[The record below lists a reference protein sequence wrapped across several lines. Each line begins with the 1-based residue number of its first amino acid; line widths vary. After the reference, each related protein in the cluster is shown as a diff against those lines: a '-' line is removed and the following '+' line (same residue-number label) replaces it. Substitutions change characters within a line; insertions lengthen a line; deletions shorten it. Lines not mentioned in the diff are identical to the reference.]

1 MQIKAATQREFE
13 VAVKWAAQEGW
24 NPGLDDL
31 TPFFA
36 TDPDGFL
43 LGVLDDKP
51 IAAISVVRYGRDFG
65 FLGFYIVKNGYRGRD
80 FGIKIWNAG
89 IDHLNGR
96 TIGLDGVV
104 AEQGNYKNSG
114 FTFAHNN
121 IRFGG
126 NVPTILSFEKDPK
139 IMPITDEHLQDIKA
153 LDRSTFPA
161 ERKDFLKS
169 WLLDQSQSRQS
180 LCYIDGGTVKG
191 FGTIRA
197 CQQGHKI
204 GPLCAPNCFI
214 AEKLLAALCHAA
226 NANLIFLDVPEPN
239 KEAIKLAQRFCLEP
253 SFETARMYKGS
264 IPDIN
269 LDAVFGITTF
279 ELG

>member
-1 MQIKAATQREFE
+1 MQIKRANKEEFHE
-13 VAVKWAAQEGW
+13 AVQWAAKEGW

-36 TDPDGFL
+36 ADPSGFL
-43 LGVLDDKP
+43 IGVIDDEP
-51 IAAISVVRYGRDFG
+51 IAAISVVRYGQDFG
-65 FLGFYIVKNGYRGRD
+65 FLGFYIVKDGYRGRD

-89 IDHLNGR
+89 IDQLKGC

-104 AEQGNYKNSG
+104 AQQGNYKKSG
-114 FTFAHNN
+114 FAFAHNN

-126 NVPTILSFEKDPK
+126 NVATQTAFDKNPN
-139 IMPITDEHLQDIKA
+139 IMPIKAQHLEEIA
-153 LDRSTFPA
+153 TLDRGVFPA
-161 ERKDFLKS
+161 ERMDFLKS
-169 WLLDQSQSRQS
+169 WLLDQRQGRQS
-180 LCYIDGGTVKG
+180 LCYIEGGTVKG

-204 GPLCAPNCFI
+204 GPLCAPNSFI
-214 AEKLLAALCHAA
+214 AEKLLYALCHAA
-226 NANLIFLDVPEPN
+226 TANLIFLDVPEPN
-239 KEAIKLAQRFCLEP
+239 KEAIKLAERFCLAP

-264 IPDIN
+264 IPDIK
-269 LDAVFGITTF
+269 LDAIFGVTTF